1 MIRLSIVCQEWF
13 VFYCGLRQRTREC
26 AGARERERE
35 RERERNTH
43 TAAAAVRAS
52 DIGAENG
59 CRVLQIHFESALRK
73 SHHVALRRHA
83 LRGVTT
89 TAVVACCITSTFISR
104 LGADAAPSRLMCVR
118 QTTLSHHCTRAYD
131 VVLCEGDARAA
142 D

>member
-1 MIRLSIVCQEWF
+1 MRRS
-13 VFYCGLRQRTREC
+13 
-26 AGARERERE
+26 EREGE
-35 RERERNTH
+35 SETH

-73 SHHVALRRHA
+73 SHHVAHRRHA

-89 TAVVACCITSTFISR
+89 TAVVAYCITSTFISR
-104 LGADAAPSRLMCVR
+104 RGADAAPARLVSVS

-131 VVLCEGDARAA
+131 AVHCEGDARAA
-142 D
+142 E